1 MIVEWDSQAEREQW
15 GTQLE
20 KDPVVQDV
28 WNGLDGQL
36 RRGQLRDF
44 YSDVGFSPQIIGQ
57 WKPYSAKIGICEIR
71 LYLKVDFGEGD
82 GAVLYIKGVQARRL
96 SP

>member
-36 RRGQLRDF
+36 R
-44 YSDVGFSPQIIGQ
+44 VGNFAIFTLM
-57 WKPYSAKIGICEIR
+57 SAF
-71 LYLKVDFGEGD
+71 LLK
-82 GAVLYIKGVQARRL
+82 
-96 SP
+96 